1 MSLQT
6 PRGSNLT
13 TVGTRRRE
21 EIFPERRTRSSHIS
35 ARARIGARSSVRG
48 GIDAASTT
56 VKRSHDGVA
65 RRRSQLRLQEG
76 QAAAARVAA
85 SGTGM
90 KTSASLEAERLVRFA
105 SDQGSGMRVLMER
118 ATILVACKS
127 RKASGREAVLR

>member
-21 EIFPERRTRSSHIS
+21 RIFPERRTRSSHIS
-35 ARARIGARSSVRG
+35 ARARIGSRSGVRG

-65 RRRSQLRLQEG
+65 RRRSQASLQEG
-76 QAAAARVAA
+76 PAAAARVAA
-85 SGTGM
+85 SGTGI
-90 KTSASLEAERLVRFA
+90 KTGASLEAERLARFA
-105 SDQGSGMRVLMER
+105 SDQDSGMRVLMER
-118 ATILVACKS
+118 ATILVACES
-127 RKASGREAVLR
+127 RKAFGREACTG